1 MPLPLFSK
9 IALGSI
15 TACGVAA
22 TAGWWALT
30 GNSVQHSFKKEF
42 KHAIIGNDEGLWT
55 KKLELLKTSGSDPKN
70 KKLIDAKL
78 KANSNDPKAKEALKK
93 ACEEIVD
100 SEYSGLSG
108 DNYSDFKNF
117 CSINNKDKVVNW
129 LDEGSRKTQLKTL
142 KNGTSKLT
150 PAFQKLKDSVINGDS
165 PTTENETGLTQLCE
179 SEGSGIFMG
188 DSDLTHLLVS
198 YFCRNSSVTFSG

>member
-70 KKLIDAKL
+70 KKLMDAKSRATNNEDEA
-78 KANSNDPKAKEALKK
+78 KAMLKK
-93 ACEEIVD
+93 ACEEITN

-117 CSINNKDKVVNW
+117 CSINNKDKVSNW
-129 LDEGSRKTQLKTL
+129 LDDGSKESQLRTL
-142 KNGTSKLT
+142 KNGTALLT
-150 PAFQKLKDSVINGDS
+150 PAFRKLKDSISNANS
-165 PTTENETGLTQLCE
+165 LTETDKKGLTNLCDSKG
-179 SEGSGIFMG
+179 SEIFKG
-188 DSDLTHLLVS
+188 ESDLEHQLVS
-198 YFCRNSSVTFSG
+198 WFCRSTVVSS

>member
-70 KKLIDAKL
+70 KKLMDAKS
-78 KANSNDPKAKEALKK
+78 KAINNKDEAKAMLKK
-93 ACEEIVD
+93 ACEEITN

-117 CSINNKDKVVNW
+117 CSINNKDKVSNW
-129 LDEGSRKTQLKTL
+129 LDDGSKESQLKAL
-142 KNGTSKLT
+142 KSGTAFLT
-150 PAFQKLKDSVINGDS
+150 PEFKELKESIVS
-165 PTTENETGLTQLCE
+165 TTSLTENNKTALTNLCDSRGSEIFKGEEDLEFQL
-179 SEGSGIFMG
+179 
-188 DSDLTHLLVS
+188 VRW
-198 YFCRNSSVTFSG
+198 FCRNTGT